1 MLTVE
6 PYKFKNRSPESG
18 QAWELIA
25 SNLNAV
31 HAPRFRVSQ
40 TSVRD
45 RARSLLK
52 NYKIKIREEEKMSGI
67 VVPEVSELV
76 ALE

>member
-6 PYKFKNRSPESG
+6 RYKFKNRSRESG

-40 TSVRD
+40 KSVRD
-45 RARSLLK
+45 QA
-52 NYKIKIREEEKMSGI
+52 
-67 VVPEVSELV
+67 PELTELDV
-76 ALE
+76 A